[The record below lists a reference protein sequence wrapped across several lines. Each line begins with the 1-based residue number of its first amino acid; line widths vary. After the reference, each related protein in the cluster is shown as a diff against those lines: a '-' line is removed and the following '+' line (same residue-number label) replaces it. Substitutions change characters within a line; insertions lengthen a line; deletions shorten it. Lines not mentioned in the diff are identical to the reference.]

1 MLENSERYPLQHILV
16 EDIFSSNKLIVV
28 LLLLILASA
37 MGTIWMTHQT
47 RGLISENGQLVLQH
61 QALSLIHIFT
71 QLLSLNAAEQTLF
84 RLSVQLRLD
93 EPLKKLS
100 EVLPCLLYTSLL
112 SSLLSNLF

>member
-47 RGLISENGQLVLQH
+47 RGLISENGQLVLEH
-61 QALSLIHIFT
+61 QALENNLQLQEATESDNTRVESIAIGTLKMQRVQSEQEVVIF
-71 QLLSLNAAEQTLF
+71 E
-84 RLSVQLRLD
+84 
-93 EPLKKLS
+93 
-100 EVLPCLLYTSLL
+100 
-112 SSLLSNLF
+112 

>member
-61 QALSLIHIFT
+61 QALGDNTRVESIAIGTLKMQRVQSEQEVVIF
-71 QLLSLNAAEQTLF
+71 E
-84 RLSVQLRLD
+84 
-93 EPLKKLS
+93 
-100 EVLPCLLYTSLL
+100 
-112 SSLLSNLF
+112 

>member
-37 MGTIWMTHQT
+37 MGTIWMIHQT

-61 QALSLIHIFT
+61 QALENEYRNLQLQEATESDNTRVESIAIGTLKMQRVQSEQEVVIF
-71 QLLSLNAAEQTLF
+71 E
-84 RLSVQLRLD
+84 
-93 EPLKKLS
+93 
-100 EVLPCLLYTSLL
+100 
-112 SSLLSNLF
+112 

>member
-37 MGTIWMTHQT
+37 MGTIWMPHQT

-61 QALSLIHIFT
+61 QALENEYRNLQLQEATESDNTRVESIAIGTLKMQRVQSEQEVVIF
-71 QLLSLNAAEQTLF
+71 E
-84 RLSVQLRLD
+84 
-93 EPLKKLS
+93 
-100 EVLPCLLYTSLL
+100 
-112 SSLLSNLF
+112 

>member
-61 QALSLIHIFT
+61 QALENEYRNLQEATESDNTRVESIAIGTLKMQRVQSEQEVVIF
-71 QLLSLNAAEQTLF
+71 E
-84 RLSVQLRLD
+84 
-93 EPLKKLS
+93 
-100 EVLPCLLYTSLL
+100 
-112 SSLLSNLF
+112 

>member
-37 MGTIWMTHQT
+37 MGTIQT

-61 QALSLIHIFT
+61 QALENEYRNLQLQEATESDNTRVESIAIGTLKMQRVQSEQEVVIF
-71 QLLSLNAAEQTLF
+71 E
-84 RLSVQLRLD
+84 
-93 EPLKKLS
+93 
-100 EVLPCLLYTSLL
+100 
-112 SSLLSNLF
+112 

>member
-61 QALSLIHIFT
+61 QALENEYRNLQLQATESDNTRVESIAIGTLKMQRVQSEQEVVIF
-71 QLLSLNAAEQTLF
+71 E
-84 RLSVQLRLD
+84 
-93 EPLKKLS
+93 
-100 EVLPCLLYTSLL
+100 
-112 SSLLSNLF
+112 

>member
-47 RGLISENGQLVLQH
+47 RGLISENEYRNLQLQEATESDNTRVESIAIGTLKMQRV
-61 QALSLIHIFT
+61 QSEQEVVIF
-71 QLLSLNAAEQTLF
+71 E
-84 RLSVQLRLD
+84 
-93 EPLKKLS
+93 
-100 EVLPCLLYTSLL
+100 
-112 SSLLSNLF
+112 

>member
-37 MGTIWMTHQT
+37 MGTSWMTHQT

-61 QALSLIHIFT
+61 QALENEYRNLQLQEATESDNTRVESIAIGTLKMQRVQSEQEVVIF
-71 QLLSLNAAEQTLF
+71 E
-84 RLSVQLRLD
+84 
-93 EPLKKLS
+93 
-100 EVLPCLLYTSLL
+100 
-112 SSLLSNLF
+112 

>member
-37 MGTIWMTHQT
+37 MGTIWMAHQT

-61 QALSLIHIFT
+61 QALENEYRNLQLQEATESDNTRVESIAIGTLKMQRVQSEQEVVIF
-71 QLLSLNAAEQTLF
+71 E
-84 RLSVQLRLD
+84 
-93 EPLKKLS
+93 
-100 EVLPCLLYTSLL
+100 
-112 SSLLSNLF
+112 

>member
-37 MGTIWMTHQT
+37 MGTILMTHQT

-61 QALSLIHIFT
+61 QALENEYRNLQLQEATESDNTRVESIAIGTLKMQRVQSEQEVVIF
-71 QLLSLNAAEQTLF
+71 E
-84 RLSVQLRLD
+84 
-93 EPLKKLS
+93 
-100 EVLPCLLYTSLL
+100 
-112 SSLLSNLF
+112 

>member
-16 EDIFSSNKLIVV
+16 EDIFSSNKLIVI

-61 QALSLIHIFT
+61 QALETNIAICNYKK
-71 QLLSLNAAEQTLF
+71 QPKVIIQELNP
-84 RLSVQLRLD
+84 LRL
-93 EPLKKLS
+93 
-100 EVLPCLLYTSLL
+100 VH
-112 SSLLSNLF
+112 